1 MEKMLESGARL
12 VVSDARFQD
21 ADALFKAL
29 AKNVR
34 HMTLTPDLLKM
45 DVAVLQGPIIDA
57 ATSDEVSDKLFK
69 CLALCTYE
77 GQRVSRELFDDPKLG
92 RQARADYFQIAWEVI
107 RFNCGPFLERIPM
120 WLKALR
126 PTKES
131 VPAPASPPTPS

>member
-77 GQRVSRELFDDPKLG
+77 GQRVSRNSSTTRSWVG
-92 RQARADYFQIAWEVI
+92 RPGRTTS
-107 RFNCGPFLERIPM
+107 RSRGR
-120 WLKALR
+120 
-126 PTKES
+126 
-131 VPAPASPPTPS
+131 